1 MYKSLK
7 MKIFKRDKKQQVLS
21 RINDRGRI
29 SKECG

>member
-1 MYKSLK
+1 MYKSLQ

-29 SKECG
+29 ARCG

>member
-29 SKECG
+29 VRCG

>member
-21 RINDRGRI
+21 RISDRGRI
-29 SKECG
+29 ERCG

>member
-21 RINDRGRI
+21 RINDRGCSYCR
-29 SKECG
+29 

>member
-21 RINDRGRI
+21 IINDRVRI
-29 SKECG
+29 EICG